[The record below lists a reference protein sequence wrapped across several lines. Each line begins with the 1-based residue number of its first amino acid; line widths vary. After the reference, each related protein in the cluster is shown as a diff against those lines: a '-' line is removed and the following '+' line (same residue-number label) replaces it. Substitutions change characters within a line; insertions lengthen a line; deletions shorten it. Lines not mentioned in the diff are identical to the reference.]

1 MTKRAP
7 LIVASLFVA
16 LAASPST
23 TRAENL
29 LTKLFRR
36 QPKVP
41 RTLPG
46 PGDYRPDQRPAQLMG
61 ASPDGSSVTVSNMR
75 WGFKERHTSKP
86 FDQLTPAEKQAWKPR
101 FQDTRIQTGKVKE
114 VYLMME
120 PFKPELFAGHAILGF
135 EFERG
140 REMVGRNGKK
150 ARGLAL
156 SVEARLEKNEPYGLI
171 RGMKDQFE
179 IVYQLG
185 TMKDT
190 YQKVLK
196 RQDHKLIKHKL
207 KLTQAQKDKLLANT
221 LAEATKDRTGEK
233 YHTTRNSCYQNV
245 QRLINSVLPRRQR
258 VREWLFRIP
267 LPGGRSFGLYN
278 PLATWPK
285 AGPFMLSLKGLV
297 KRRDRVKSLP
307 KSMMRK
313 YRKRVKP
320 GKPAP
325 ASAVAFRGTHQT
337 GYSPRNRPTVRSQQG
352 SWRQLVSS
360 RYLPRAR
367 RPGVGVSRATRR
379 P

>member
-1 MTKRAP
+1 
-7 LIVASLFVA
+7 
-16 LAASPST
+16 
-23 TRAENL
+23 
-29 LTKLFRR
+29 
-36 QPKVP
+36 
-41 RTLPG
+41 
-46 PGDYRPDQRPAQLMG
+46 
-61 ASPDGSSVTVSNMR
+61 
-75 WGFKERHTSKP
+75 
-86 FDQLTPAEKQAWKPR
+86 
-101 FQDTRIQTGKVKE
+101 
-114 VYLMME
+114 
-120 PFKPELFAGHAILGF
+120 
-135 EFERG
+135 
-140 REMVGRNGKK
+140 
-150 ARGLAL
+150 
-156 SVEARLEKNEPYGLI
+156 
-171 RGMKDQFE
+171 
-179 IVYQLG
+179 
-185 TMKDT
+185 MKDT

-360 RYLPRAR
+360 RHPPALITSAQDFRDAKCDFAGTYDSTVRPPTPNSSVLDSSDAIGLRESHPRRGR
-367 RPGVGVSRATRR
+367 RRVHRSRRRRSGRTDGPGPRHRRLHRALGGGGTRLGV
-379 P
+379 